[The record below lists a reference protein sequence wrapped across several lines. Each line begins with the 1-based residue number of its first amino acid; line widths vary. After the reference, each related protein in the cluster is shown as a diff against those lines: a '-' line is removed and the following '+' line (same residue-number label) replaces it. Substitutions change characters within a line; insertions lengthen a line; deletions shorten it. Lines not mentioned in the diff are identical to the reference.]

1 VLTVV
6 AIWLLI
12 GALFGI
18 PRARARYR
26 ATLAKYPNL
35 IQTEPMATRLEAL
48 TDAALEFLKWTL
60 LGLISAV
67 SYVAWLLLELA
78 IANRKNLERPNVLGA
93 LGFSILIF
101 VLGVIAL
108 DQRELEKAE

>member
-1 VLTVV
+1 MLTVV

-12 GALFGI
+12 GALFGM

-26 ATLAKYPNL
+26 ATLAKYRNL
-35 IQTEPMATRLEAL
+35 VQAEPTATRLEAF
-48 TDAALEFLKWTL
+48 TDAVLEFLKWTL
-60 LGLISAV
+60 LGVISAI

-78 IANRKNLERPNVLGA
+78 IANRKNLERPDVLGA
-93 LGFSILIF
+93 LGFSALVF

-108 DQRELEKAE
+108 DRRELD